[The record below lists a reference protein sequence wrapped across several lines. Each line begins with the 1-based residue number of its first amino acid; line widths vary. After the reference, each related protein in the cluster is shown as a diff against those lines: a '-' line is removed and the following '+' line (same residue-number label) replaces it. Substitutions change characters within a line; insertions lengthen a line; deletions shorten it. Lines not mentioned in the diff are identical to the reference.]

1 MTQSSDPS
9 YPYTLMEKRE
19 KTLRELFDA
28 ICGICKPSI
37 VCDVGA
43 FNGDES
49 FRFAKALPASLIYAF
64 EASHRNYMQ
73 FFVENTRFDALGN
86 FTAVHSAVSDRVGTA
101 DFHILE
107 ANTSVPDWRR
117 AANSLLPRLDGHEAA
132 VVTVPCTTL
141 DAYFAD
147 RASNEDSFALW
158 IDVEGALD
166 QVLRGGVDVL
176 RRTFIV
182 RAELEWKEL
191 WQGQALAQQIVHEF
205 ERLGFVLLGD
215 TYAPDAYAQS
225 DAVFVRRNIF
235 SVVR

>member
-1 MTQSSDPS
+1 MHSNDPS
-9 YPYTLMEKRE
+9 YPYTVMEKRE

-28 ICGICKPSI
+28 ICGVCQPSI

-49 FRFAKALPASLIYAF
+49 FRFAKALPRSSIYAF
-64 EASHRNYMQ
+64 EASHRNYTQ
-73 FFVENTRFDALGN
+73 FFLTNKRFDSLAN
-86 FTAVHSAVSDRVGTA
+86 FTAVHSAVSDSVGTA

-107 ANTSVPDWRR
+107 TDTNVTDWRR
-117 AANSLLPRLDGHEAA
+117 AANSLLPRKDEHNAT

-141 DAYFAD
+141 DDYFAN
-147 RASNEDSFALW
+147 RASDNDSFALW

-166 QVLRGGVDVL
+166 RVLRGGLNVL

-182 RAELEWKEL
+182 RAELEWTEL

-215 TYAPDAYAQS
+215 TYAADAYAQS

-235 SVVR
+235 TVLR